1 MTQQPD
7 PLGDALAGE
16 HAAIYAYGPLGVL
29 LDDDLAELAR
39 RVEHEH
45 RQRRDE
51 LIVLLDERGSPAPP
65 AAAAYEFPFPITDET
80 TALALAVLIEERVA
94 AVWRAALEQVFRDDR
109 ELALD
114 ALVRSAR
121 WATRWREAAGV
132 SPTTVAF
139 PGSS

>member
-1 MTQQPD
+1 MNQQTN

-16 HAAIYAYGPLGVL
+16 HAAIYAYGSVGVL
-29 LDDDLAELAR
+29 LDDDRAELAR

-51 LIVLLDERGSPAPP
+51 LIVLLDERGTPAPP
-65 AAAAYEFPFPITDET
+65 AAAAYEFPFPITDEAA
-80 TALALAVLIEERVA
+80 ALALVVLIEERVA
-94 AVWRAALEQVFRDDR
+94 AVWRAALEQVVRDDR

-114 ALVRSAR
+114 ALVRAAH
-121 WATRWREAAGV
+121 WATRWRDAAGI

-139 PGSS
+139 PGDS